1 MAAKYL
7 YKYVFKGEDRAM
19 VRAEVV
25 DENVQKNEV
34 EDYQDLRSVGSSE
47 AAWHIFNFNIAK
59 KHPAVYAMR
68 CHLQDEQQ
76 VVFDEGKE
84 EEIIEKQNNTEL
96 TEFFQFN
103 TDCPE
108 TDVKYVDFPKQFTW
122 NNTNKKWTVRKSCF
136 DTIGRVHSMNPLAG
150 DVFYLRMLLHHD
162 HCRGRKSFQDLRTV
176 DGTCLES
183 YQEVCRVLGLLQDDK
198 EWDEVDRRSSNKN
211 VLCIKR
217 VICDN
222 FDVLLSCEPSGTF

>member
-1 MAAKYL
+1 
-7 YKYVFKGEDRAM
+7 
-19 VRAEVV
+19 
-25 DENVQKNEV
+25 
-34 EDYQDLRSVGSSE
+34 
-47 AAWHIFNFNIAK
+47 
-59 KHPAVYAMR
+59 MR
-68 CHLQDEQQ
+68 CHLQYEQQ
-76 VVFDEGKE
+76 VVFDEGTE

-103 TDCPE
+103 TDFSE
-108 TDVKYVDFPKQFTW
+108 TDVRYVDFPKQFTW
-122 NNTNKKWTVRKSCF
+122 NNTNKKWTIRKSCF

-222 FDVLLSCEPSGTF
+222 FDVLLSCQPSGTFQQVPFSLRR